1 MSVVIPAI
9 EGKMGN
15 TNYFQCMMR
24 VDELV
29 RSVRS
34 ASEIDDWAN
43 MSIGDKMQRE
53 PSWTRIK
60 NQIAPYF
67 KRHEDRFFGS
77 IMVLVYEGSVSFEK
91 LSEFNAKVPNAYQR
105 QGDKMGFLTIDGG
118 TLIALDGQHRLL
130 ALKEVV
136 ENPTEGDY
144 SKDVRMDEVSVIFIK
159 HEDNIKTRS
168 IFNTVN
174 KYAKPTSAGDNI
186 ITSEDDG
193 YAILTRR
200 LIEVEDGVMQES
212 VVNWRSNTLTDRSDK
227 FTTIKILYETVKL
240 MLKGSKEEDYDF
252 DPTIRPPNE
261 ILDRAYEYVSSMW
274 KLILVEV
281 NAYKFVTENRSDFSN
296 KVREARKP
304 ESLNSLLFKPAAQ
317 EAFVKGILTACE
329 PQSEEDNP
337 ELTVQD
343 ALRKSNKIKWSM
355 NDEIWKNVI
364 IKASGAIDGGAEGKT
379 RMALLMSWLLLGNKI
394 SEDKKSAVRKAY
406 NDGHGVDITA
416 NPDAEVKLPE
426 ALK

>member
-9 EGKMGN
+9 EGQMGN
-15 TNYFQCMMR
+15 TKYFQCMMR

-53 PSWTRIK
+53 PSWSRIK

-91 LSEFNAKVPNAYQR
+91 LSEFNARVPNAYQS

-136 ENPTEGDY
+136 ENPTEGDF
-144 SKDVRMDEVSVIFIK
+144 SADVRNDEVSVIFIK

-200 LIEVEDGVMQES
+200 LIEVEDGVMKES
-212 VVNWRSNTLTDRSDK
+212 VVNWRSNTLTDKSDK
-227 FTTIKILYETVKL
+227 FTTIKVLYETVKL
-240 MLKGSKEEDYDF
+240 MLKGSKEDDYDF

-261 ILDRAYEYVSSMW
+261 ILDRAYDYVRSMW
-274 KLILVEV
+274 SLILSEV
-281 NAYKFVTENRSDFSN
+281 KAYNFVTENRSDFSD
-296 KVREARKP
+296 KVKEARKP
-304 ESLNSLLFKPAAQ
+304 EALNSLLFKPAAQ

-329 PQSEEDNP
+329 PQSAEDP
-337 ELTVQD
+337 ELTVQE
-343 ALRKSNKIKWSM
+343 ALQKSNKIKWSM
-355 NDEIWKNVI
+355 TDPLWKNVI
-364 IKASGAIDGGAEGKT
+364 IKASGAIDGGAEGKR
-379 RMALLMSWLLLGNKI
+379 RMALLMSWLLLGSKMSN
-394 SEDKKSAVRKAY
+394 DKKLAVIKAY
-406 NDGHGVDITA
+406 NEGHGIDIA
-416 NPDAEVKLPE
+416 VNPDNEKSLPQTQR
-426 ALK
+426 